1 MIILNFLMKNWQ
13 ICILSLELDDDKR
26 HSLMYLLKT
35 IVLKSIILILNG
47 KRKIKLLVIKSIDKR
62 HETLGHLSMERW
74 KMQIRELMQS
84 MSTVIVLVIFDLL

>member
-1 MIILNFLMKNWQ
+1 MQNWQ
-13 ICILSLELDDDKR
+13 ICIIFLELDDDKR

-35 IVLKSIILILNG
+35 IVLKYIILMLNG

-74 KMQIRELMQS
+74 KMQIKELMQL
-84 MSTVIVLVIFDLL
+84 MSIVTVLVIFDLL